1 MLPQAAS
8 TLTVTDNGLYHFK
21 SPIQNTS
28 QALRDDLS
36 RLKYPI
42 FKGISAIYCLRCC
55 PHDC

>member
-1 MLPQAAS
+1 M
-8 TLTVTDNGLYHFK
+8 
-21 SPIQNTS
+21 TS
-28 QALRDDLS
+28 FQKPHPEYIQALRDDLS